1 MKEKIVIWWGRF
13 DENYSRNRIL
23 RQQFVKLGYKI
34 IDFKPRISCL
44 GFYEALLT
52 LKIKPDFIWV
62 PCFRHRDVK
71 SAGKWSNKIN
81 VPLIFDPLISVWDKK
96 IREKNITN

>member
-1 MKEKIVIWWGRF
+1 MKEKNVIWCGRF

-34 IDFKPRISCL
+34 IDFKPSVSCL

-52 LKIKPDFIWV
+52 LKIKPDFIWFHV
-62 PCFRHRDVK
+62 LDIGMLNQQENGPTK
-71 SAGKWSNKIN
+71 
-81 VPLIFDPLISVWDKK
+81 
-96 IREKNITN
+96 